1 MAPVADPLAQPGN
14 DPRERLAVT
23 RDALKEANGRL
34 AGSREWYE
42 QVRGR
47 AAAEDGR

>member
-1 MAPVADPLAQPGN
+1 MAPVEDPQARLGS

-34 AGSREWYE
+34 VGSREWYE

-47 AAAEDGR
+47 AAEDGR